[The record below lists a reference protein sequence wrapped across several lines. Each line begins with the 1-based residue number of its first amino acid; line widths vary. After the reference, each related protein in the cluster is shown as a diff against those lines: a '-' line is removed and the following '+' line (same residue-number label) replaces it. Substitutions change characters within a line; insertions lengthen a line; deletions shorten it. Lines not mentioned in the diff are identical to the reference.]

1 MRKQMLVAVVA
12 LGFVLVACG
21 REGGDLSQLT
31 ESTAAPRATAT
42 AAATATPAA
51 ASATPGPTAA
61 ATAGPAATQAPA
73 GQVPPAAEGQV
84 NRPKAGRYVYD
95 ISGESTSPFAPGPQ
109 KFPSGSQLT
118 TRITHSG
125 NTNTDETTS
134 SAQAGRVVAKTRWES
149 ARVLLLSYT
158 VEQSG
163 QTLSCTFNPPLEII
177 HIPIK
182 AETFPSQNLSGQ
194 GNACGGTLRITVEG
208 QENVKDATGKTWS
221 TWRVKVRQEV
231 KNNQLNTT
239 ADETRWFSPDLGVQ
253 VRSQSNQSGSFSG
266 ANFSSKTTSVLRSY
280 P

>member
-1 MRKQMLVAVVA
+1 MRKKMLISAVAF
-12 LGFVLVACG
+12 GFVLVACG

-42 AAATATPAA
+42 AAATATPT
-51 ASATPGPTAA
+51 ASATPSPTAA
-61 ATAGPAATQAPA
+61 GTAAPAATQAPSD
-73 GQVPPAAEGQV
+73 QVPQAAEGQV

-109 KFPSGSQLT
+109 KFPSGSQTT
-118 TRITHSG
+118 TRITRSG

-134 SAQAGRVVAKTRWES
+134 SAQAGRVVAKSRWEAS
-149 ARVLLLSYT
+149 KVLLLSYT

-163 QTLSCTFNPPLEII
+163 QTLTCTFSAPLEII
-177 HIPIK
+177 RIPIK
-182 AETFPSQNLSGQ
+182 SETFPTQNLSGQ
-194 GNACGGTLRITVEG
+194 GNACGGTLKITVEG
-208 QENVKDATGKTWS
+208 KENVKDAAGKTWS

-231 KNNQLNTT
+231 KNNQLTTT

-266 ANFSSKTTSVLRSY
+266 ANFSSKTTSALRSH